1 MERSLIGRQ
10 ASCFIYSNTL
20 VPIYLIHIL
29 LTYHSERLCAD
40 YGVAN
45 VIGVVAM
52 TAGCPFFWVPYRDG
66 DTCLVGAV
74 AAAVGYLASEKKYVD
89 ETRQL

>member
-1 MERSLIGRQ
+1 MTVVNF
-10 ASCFIYSNTL
+10 FIYSNTL

-29 LTYHSERLCAD
+29 LTYQSERLCAD

-52 TAGCPFFWVPYRDG
+52 TAGCPFFWMPYRDS

-74 AAAVGYLASEKKYVD
+74 AVAVAVGYLASEKNM
-89 ETRQL
+89 